1 MIIYRNIPS
10 SALIYSESF
19 CRLIIFTS
27 FMPSID
33 GEEKAGDREIIA
45 RLESWP
51 LEKLKLEGYCLTD
64 VVALWTKAVS
74 FGRPVAVFQLGP
86 GICLPENL
94 QFG

>member
-1 MIIYRNIPS
+1 
-10 SALIYSESF
+10 
-19 CRLIIFTS
+19 
-27 FMPSID
+27 MPSID

-51 LEKLKLEGYCLTD
+51 LEKLNLEGYCLTD